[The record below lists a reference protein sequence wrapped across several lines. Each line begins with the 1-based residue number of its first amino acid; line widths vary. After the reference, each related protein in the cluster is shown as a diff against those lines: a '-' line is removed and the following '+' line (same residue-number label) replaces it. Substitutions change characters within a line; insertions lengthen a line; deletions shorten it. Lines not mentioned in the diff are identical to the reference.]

1 VEHLEAGERSHPQPL
16 NPLRVKLRNSMFS
29 EYVETALARAEYK
42 VIEDDEPYFASIPEL
57 PGVWAS
63 GRTVEECRK
72 ELIEVIEEW
81 IVARLQRG
89 LPIPPM
95 GEHNIGMPEEQVSV
109 V

>member
-1 VEHLEAGERSHPQPL
+1 
-16 NPLRVKLRNSMFS
+16 MFS
-29 EYVETALARAEYK
+29 EYVETALARVEYK
-42 VIEDDEPYFASIPEL
+42 VIEDDDPYFASVPEL
-57 PGVWAS
+57 PGVRAS

-95 GEHNIGMPEEQVSV
+95 GEHKIGVADGRVCVLRESGRERRSMTLF
-109 V
+109 

>member
-1 VEHLEAGERSHPQPL
+1 
-16 NPLRVKLRNSMFS
+16 MFS
-29 EYVETALARAEYK
+29 EYVETALVRAEYK
-42 VIEDDEPYFASIPEL
+42 VIEDDETYFASVPEL

-81 IVARLQRG
+81 IVAKLQRG

-95 GEHNIGMPEEQVSV
+95 GVYKIGDSTG
-109 V
+109 

>member
-1 VEHLEAGERSHPQPL
+1 
-16 NPLRVKLRNSMFS
+16 MFS

-42 VIEDDEPYFASIPEL
+42 VIEDDDPYFASVPEL

-89 LPIPPM
+89 LPIPPL
-95 GEHNIGMPEEQVSV
+95 GGQKIDFPLDRSPFSDLSQRER
-109 V
+109 

>member
-1 VEHLEAGERSHPQPL
+1 
-16 NPLRVKLRNSMFS
+16 MFS

-42 VIEDDEPYFASIPEL
+42 VIEDDEPYFASFPEL

-63 GRTVEECRK
+63 GKTVEECLK

-81 IVARLQRG
+81 IVARLHSG

-95 GEHNIGMPEEQVSV
+95 GEHKIGVPEEKVSV
-109 V
+109 F